1 MTLTDVSLQL
11 EEHLGCPPLIR
22 LAGKRPFEV
31 GWTFGPR
38 QEPDRW
44 RAKLD
49 GHRGNVGMVCGN
61 GLVVVD
67 VDVHKPG
74 VDRSIA
80 ELERRGLPATF
91 EARTGSGG
99 RHLVYRADRPV
110 ASAPLK
116 GFPGID
122 IKADG
127 GQVVVAPS
135 IHPDTGRAYEWINS
149 LPAAPLPAWLDLLC
163 GTPNTTA
170 AEPRTSAANG
180 YRQSG
185 WSIEFAIWEPS
196 DFVITRA

>member
-1 MTLTDVSLQL
+1 MTPLDASLRL

-22 LAGKRPFEV
+22 LAGKRPLEV

-38 QEPDRW
+38 NESDRW

-49 GHRGNVGMVCGN
+49 GHTGNVGMVCGG

-67 VDVHKPG
+67 IDVHKPG

-80 ELERRGLPATF
+80 EAERLGLPATF

-99 RHLVYRADRPV
+99 RHLIYRTDRPV
-110 ASAPLK
+110 ASAPLR

-127 GQVVVAPS
+127 GQIVVAPS
-135 IHPDTGRAYEWINS
+135 IHPDTGQPYQWINW
-149 LPAAPLPAWLDLLC
+149 LAPAPWPAWLDEMC
-163 GTPNTTA
+163 GRPS
-170 AEPRTSAANG
+170 ESGPREQVRSTGS

-185 WSIEFAIWEPS
+185 WTLEIAI
-196 DFVITRA
+196 F

>member
-1 MTLTDVSLQL
+1 MTLNDDSLWL
-11 EEHLGCPPLIR
+11 EEHVGCPPLIR
-22 LAGKRPFEV
+22 LAGKRPLEV

-38 QEPDRW
+38 QEPERW

-61 GLVVVD
+61 GIVVVD
-67 VDVHKPG
+67 VDVHKPN

-99 RHLVYRADRPV
+99 RHLIYRADRPV

-127 GQVVVAPS
+127 GQIVVAPS
-135 IHPDTGRAYEWINS
+135 THPDTGRAYEWVNGRT
-149 LPAAPLPAWLDLLC
+149 PAVWPAWLDPMC
-163 GTPNTTA
+163 GQPNRPQ
-170 AEPRTSAANG
+170 PREQHQIVSGRQHG
-180 YRQSG
+180 YHLE
-185 WSIEFAIWEPS
+185 IAI
-196 DFVITRA
+196 F

>member
-1 MTLTDVSLQL
+1 MTAVDASRQL
-11 EEHLGCPPLIR
+11 EDHLGCSPLIR
-22 LAGKRPFEV
+22 LAGKRPLEV

-38 QEPDRW
+38 TEPDRW

-49 GHRGNVGMVCGN
+49 GHTGNVGMVCGN

-67 VDVHKPG
+67 IDIHKPD

-80 ELERRGLPATF
+80 EAERLGLPATF

-99 RHLVYRADRPV
+99 RHLIYRADRPV
-110 ASAPLK
+110 ASAPLR

-127 GQVVVAPS
+127 GQIVVAPS
-135 IHPDTGRAYEWINS
+135 IHPDTGQPYQWINW
-149 LPAAPLPAWLDLLC
+149 LAPAPWPAWLDRLC
-163 GTPNTTA
+163 GTPNENSPARTT
-170 AEPRTSAANG
+170 TSSS

-185 WSIEFAIWEPS
+185 WTVEIAI
-196 DFVITRA
+196 F